1 VRSSTRPASRTRRL
15 VATTAGV
22 ASIALALTACGSG
35 SDNEEGGKDKAG
47 SDEKITLTVATFN
60 NFGYTDELLAK
71 YKDTHPNV
79 TIEHVTAARSEDAR
93 TNLTTKLAAGG
104 EGLADIEAI
113 EVDWL
118 PELKEYPDLFEDL
131 ADPALEGRWLDWKV
145 EQATAGGKLIGYG
158 TDIGPEAICYRADLF
173 EAAGLPSDREKVAEL
188 LGGENATWE
197 DYFNV
202 GKEFVAESDSAWFD
216 GAVPTYQG
224 MINQVTDAYED
235 PSSGDAKDLTSNTV
249 VKDIYDQVVAASV
262 DDELSAGLEQWSD
275 DWTAGFQKD
284 AFATMLCPAWMTGPI
299 EERSGGIDGWDVA
312 DVFPGGGGNWGG
324 AFLTVPASGD
334 NTEAAK
340 ELAAWL
346 TDPEQQI
353 AAFESAG
360 TFPSQVDAQASE
372 QVQSFTNGF
381 FNDAPVGQIFS
392 TRAQA
397 IEGAPF
403 KGKHYFSVHQTVQDA
418 LLRVDVAK
426 QQDGE
431 TAWGGAL
438 KDFAALGL

>member
-1 VRSSTRPASRTRRL
+1 MRSSTRPASRTRRL

-35 SDNEEGGKDKAG
+35 SENNEADPEAG
-47 SDEKITLTVATFN
+47 SDEPITLTVATFN
-60 NFGYTDELLAK
+60 NFGYTEELLSK
-71 YKDTHPNV
+71 YKETHPNV

-118 PELKEYPDLFEDL
+118 PELTKYPDLFEDL
-131 ADPALEGRWLDWKV
+131 EDPALDGRWLDWKV
-145 EQATAGGKLIGYG
+145 EQATTSDGKVIGYG

-173 EAAGLPSDREKVAEL
+173 EAAGLPSDRAEVAEF
-188 LGGENATWE
+188 LGGEDATWD
-197 DYFNV
+197 DYFNA
-202 GKEFVAESDSAWFD
+202 GKEFVAASDSAWFD

-224 MINQVTDAYED
+224 MVNQITDAYED
-235 PSSGDAKDLTSNTV
+235 ASTGDPKDLASNSV
-249 VKDIYDQVVAASV
+249 VEDLYNKVLTASV
-262 DDELSAGLEQWSD
+262 DDELSAGLEQWTD

-299 EERSGGIDGWDVA
+299 EERSGGIEGWDVA

-334 NTEAAK
+334 NTAAAK

-346 TDPEQQI
+346 TDPEQQT
-353 AAFESAG
+353 AAFEEAG
-360 TFPSQVDAQASE
+360 TFPSQPDAQASE
-372 QVQSFTNGF
+372 QVQSFTNDF
-381 FNDAPVGQIFS
+381 FNDAPVGQIFAA
-392 TRAQA
+392 RAKA
-397 IEGAPF
+397 IEGAPY
-403 KGKHYFSVHQTVQDA
+403 KGEFYFQIHTAVQNA

-426 QQDGE
+426 EQD
-431 TAWGGAL
+431 ADKSWSGAL
-438 KDFAALGL
+438 DEYASLGL